1 MELARATQTQDLML
15 RLEIEDF
22 HTAYCA
28 ALDEGRYDAWP
39 DFFITDCLYRI
50 VPRDNHDAG
59 LPLAMIHCEG
69 RGMLIDRVA
78 SLRETLFY
86 LPRTLRHMVS
96 GVRVKSSESDEVAA
110 EANYLVLQTDS
121 DKHSEVFNYGRY
133 LDRFT
138 RRDGVLRLRERICV
152 FDSIVVPSSL
162 MVPL

>member
-1 MELARATQTQDLML
+1 MTLAQEVML

-22 HTAYCA
+22 HTAYGA
-28 ALDEGRYDAWP
+28 ALDDGRYDAWP
-39 DFFITDCLYRI
+39 DFFASDCIYRI
-50 VPRDNHDAG
+50 VPRDNHDAN
-59 LPLAMIHCEG
+59 LPLALMHCEG

-96 GVRVKSSESDEVAA
+96 GIRVKAQAGGEIVA

-121 DKHSEVFNYGRY
+121 DKHTEVFNYGRY

-138 RRDGVLRLRERICV
+138 RHQGELRLQERICV
-152 FDSIVVPSSL
+152 FDSLLVPSSL